1 MRKVIVSAMVAHEQ
15 PSNRGGRAVVKYVL
29 TPKGEA
35 LFHGFG
41 VDYEEFETGPGNYST
56 ALVEWPNGQ
65 VESVRADHV
74 RFLDAV

>member
-1 MRKVIVSAMVAHEQ
+1 MRKVMVSAMVAHEQ
-15 PSNRGGRAVVKYVL
+15 PSNGSGRVVVKYVL

-35 LFHGFG
+35 LFHQFG
-41 VDYEEFETGPGNYST
+41 VDYQEFENGPGNYST

-65 VESVRADHV
+65 IESVRAHMV

>member
-1 MRKVIVSAMVAHEQ
+1 MRKVMVSTLVGHEQ
-15 PSNRGGRAVVKYVL
+15 PSNGSGRVVVKYVL

-41 VDYEEFETGPGNYST
+41 VDYEEFESGPGNYST
-56 ALVEWPNGQ
+56 AIVEWPDGR

-74 RFLDAV
+74 RFMDAV

>member
-1 MRKVIVSAMVAHEQ
+1 MRKVMVSAMVGHEQ
-15 PSNRGGRAVVKYVL
+15 PSNGSGRVVVKYVL